1 MQWRTAAM
9 SGLVFCTVVCLLAAA
24 APDGFRSNQ
33 AGTVPVG
40 SQPRDSQNLSSLSF
54 YDPNPDHL
62 WNRLYRQ
69 FYVRKGWDGREYGG
83 DVLDPLLW
91 GETHYLITGPSHQ
104 QALSVL
110 DEFLSTHG
118 ERLITDPVKRAVLQR
133 DLWAVFEWA
142 SDPSYVEESKRNRA
156 ELERKLA
163 QVMQRLA
170 LSPEQI
176 QSIPDSYSVAAAAKA
191 FPTEYNPS
199 QRETTFLPP
208 DLFQPGSAWVNL
220 GSASEGGVPPNSGA
234 PVHTREFGARSVFL
248 VFIRLPGGRDA
259 TLAYLKQLADFP
271 KPCIPSPDKFYML
284 TQDPRTGG
292 GAGAGGT
299 VPSPDLP
306 QFPRGTQVLL
316 LRRMMLIDR
325 EGQLRP
331 RGLWNQFRYEFS

>member
-176 QSIPDSYSVAAAAKA
+176 QSIPDTYSVAAAAKA

-208 DLFQPGSAWVNL
+208 DFRAGAMRRSPISSNLRIFQSRAFRVPTSSICSLKTRVL
-220 GSASEGGVPPNSGA
+220 EEGRGQ
-234 PVHTREFGARSVFL
+234 
-248 VFIRLPGGRDA
+248 GGRCQ
-259 TLAYLKQLADFP
+259 TP
-271 KPCIPSPDKFYML
+271 ICHS
-284 TQDPRTGG
+284 
-292 GAGAGGT
+292 
-299 VPSPDLP
+299 
-306 QFPRGTQVLL
+306 FPRGTQVLL